1 MDCDMAESASL
12 VLRGLVVEA
21 RGGRRSDA
29 RIQGVAADAQQIDLI
44 LLEHPLVCR
53 AVRRMANG
61 ATLELG
67 FVLVHEGPL
76 LVSVALVANFVI
88 AVGSA
93 KLAGQETTVR
103 IVAVATLEQPFV
115 YAVVKRPGELG
126 ANIQMAAIAE
136 FRRRFFQQELRF
148 PGVVGRVAIN
158 AGHSVFQMSRPPI
171 IVVLLAILVASQAT
185 STGLGGRSILK
196 GENLC
201 FVATT
206 VDVCFA
212 GSMACFAAFPSGSL
226 LCLQLS
232 FHGGGEVWIVFKP
245 LGNLLMARL
254 ASVWTHVERGVG
266 WGNIALLFSRL
277 FWRFG

>member
-21 RGGRRSDA
+21 WGGRRSDA
-29 RIQGVAADAQQIDLI
+29 PIQGVAADAQQIDLVQ
-44 LLEHPLVCR
+44 LEHPLVCR

-67 FVLVHEGPL
+67 FVLVHEGAL
-76 LVSVALVANFVI
+76 LVSVALVANFVV

-93 KLAGQETTVR
+93 KLVGQETTVR

-126 ANIQMAAIAE
+126 ANIEVAAIAE

-158 AGHSVFQMSRPPI
+158 AAHSAFQMSRAPI
-171 IVVLLAILVASQAT
+171 IVVLLASLWHRRQRALVSAGEASLKVKIFVLSPPP
-185 STGLGGRSILK
+185 ST
-196 GENLC
+196 C
-201 FVATT
+201 
-206 VDVCFA
+206 
-212 GSMACFAAFPSGSL
+212 
-226 LCLQLS
+226 
-232 FHGGGEVWIVFKP
+232 
-245 LGNLLMARL
+245 
-254 ASVWTHVERGVG
+254 
-266 WGNIALLFSRL
+266 ALP
-277 FWRFG
+277 GP